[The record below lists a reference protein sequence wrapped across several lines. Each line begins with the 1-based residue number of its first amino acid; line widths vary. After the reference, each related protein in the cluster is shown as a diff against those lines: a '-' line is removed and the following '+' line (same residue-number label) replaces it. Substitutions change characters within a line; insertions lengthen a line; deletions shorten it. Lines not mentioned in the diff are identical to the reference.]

1 MYYETC
7 GSGECNFSHWTYECL
22 PVYIYIYIFFCKVPT
37 NITFLLHLPRRKL
50 HLLKTVHYVP
60 GLSRW
65 VTDQCTAVTLMA
77 MIVPDTRVR
86 YVDCT

>member
-1 MYYETC
+1 MA
-7 GSGECNFSHWTYECL
+7 N
-22 PVYIYIYIFFCKVPT
+22 V
-37 NITFLLHLPRRKL
+37 TFLFTGHECIHVYVHIYYFFANFRPISLFHRMLPRRKL

-77 MIVPDTRVR
+77 MIVPNTRVR